1 MQEVYKG
8 HQILITS
15 IPPPIRI
22 IGRHGMNG
30 KGWVVKIDNQDV
42 TYEVL
47 KVATK
52 DIDGVLT
59 ATKKYVDRTI
69 T

>member
-1 MQEVYKG
+1 
-8 HQILITS
+8 
-15 IPPPIRI
+15 
-22 IGRHGMNG
+22 MNG